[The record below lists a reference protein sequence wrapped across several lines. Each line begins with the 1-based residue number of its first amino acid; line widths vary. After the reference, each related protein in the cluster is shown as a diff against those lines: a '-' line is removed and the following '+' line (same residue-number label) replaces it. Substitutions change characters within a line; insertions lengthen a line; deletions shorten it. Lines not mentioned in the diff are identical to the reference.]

1 MFKDKTSLGVPVDK
15 DPLSDFRKFL
25 FVVWKHLNLPD
36 PTPVQYDIAR
46 HIQHGDKRIIV
57 EAFRGVGKS
66 WITSAYVVW
75 LLYMNPQL
83 NILVVSASKT
93 RADDFTTFTLRLIRE
108 MDILSHLIPRE
119 DQRQSKISFD
129 VAPAAASHAP
139 SVKSVGITGQLAGSR
154 ADVLIADDIEVPN
167 NSMTQGMRDRLSEA
181 VKEFDAILKPDGRI
195 IYLGTPQNQESLYNK
210 LPERGYNVR
219 IWPARYP
226 NEDQMI
232 SMGNKLAPLIQK
244 KGEDDPD
251 IVGQPTDPDRFTD
264 FDLLE
269 REASY
274 GRSGFAL
281 QFMLDTRLSDA
292 ERYPLKVSDL
302 ILMDI
307 PSQEAPE
314 KVVWASGEQYV
325 LQEIPNVA
333 FTGDNFHKPMFMSE
347 GFAEYTGSVM
357 SIDPSG
363 RGKDET
369 GYAVV
374 KMLNGFLYV
383 RRCGGVAG
391 GYSEEALKKLSLI
404 AQEEQVNEIII
415 ESNFGDGMFNQL
427 LTPIISKIHPVTLS
441 EVRHNTQKE
450 RRIIDVLEPVM
461 NQHKL
466 IIDKKVIKQDYESCQ
481 HLPPEMALRYQL
493 VYQMTR
499 LTAERGALSN
509 DDRLDAL
516 AMAVQYWVDAMAQ
529 DAERQ
534 INTRREERLMAEVNR
549 MKDMSSLGL
558 AVMSGHNAKDNNSN
572 SLKWN

>member
-1 MFKDKTSLGVPVDK
+1 MFTDRTSLGVPIDK

-25 FVVWKHLNLPD
+25 FVCWQHLNLPD
-36 PTPVQYDIAR
+36 PTPVQYDIAK
-46 HIQHGDKRIIV
+46 HIQNGEKRIIV

-93 RADDFTTFTLRLIRE
+93 RADDFTTFTLRLINE
-108 MDILSHLIPRE
+108 MPILQHLIPHS

-129 VAPAAASHAP
+129 VGPANASHAP
-139 SVKSVGITGQLAGSR
+139 SVKSVGVTGQLAGSR

-167 NSMTQGMRDRLSEA
+167 NSATQGMRDKLSEA
-181 VKEFDAILKPDGRI
+181 VKEFDAILKPNGRI

-210 LPERGYNVR
+210 LPDRGYKVR

-226 NEDQMI
+226 NEDQLV
-232 SMGNKLAPLIQK
+232 SLGDKLAPKVRRELD
-244 KGEDDPD
+244 DDPEL
-251 IVGQPTDPDRFTD
+251 VGKSTDPNRFND
-264 FDLLE
+264 YDLAE

-302 ILMDI
+302 IIMDI
-307 PSQEAPE
+307 PTQEAPE
-314 KVVWASGEQYV
+314 KVSWSSDSQYIV
-325 LQEIPNVA
+325 EELPNVA
-333 FTGDNFHKPMFMSE
+333 FNGDHYHKPMYISDQFV
-347 GFAEYTGSVM
+347 EYSGSVM

-374 KMLNGFLYV
+374 KMLNGYLYV

-391 GYSEEALKKLSLI
+391 GYSEEALQKLSLI
-404 AQEEQVNEIII
+404 AKEEQVNEIIV

-427 LTPIISKIHPVTLS
+427 ITPVLSKIHPVTLS

-450 RRIIDVLEPVM
+450 KRIIDVLEPVM

-466 IIDKKVIKQDYESCQ
+466 VIDKKVIKQDYESTQ
-481 HLPPEMALRYQL
+481 HLPPEQSLRYQL
-493 VYQMTR
+493 MYQLTR
-499 LTAERGALSN
+499 ITAERGALSN
-509 DDRLDAL
+509 DDRLDSL

-529 DAERQ
+529 DADRQ
-534 INTRREERLMAEVNR
+534 INSRREEMLMDEINKVRRSAE
-549 MKDMSSLGL
+549 MGL
-558 AVMSGHNAKDNNSN
+558 AVITGHLGGDTSN
-572 SLKWN
+572 MKW

>member
-1 MFKDKTSLGVPVDK
+1 MFTSTTSLGVPIK
-15 DPLSDFRKFL
+15 QDPLSDFRKFL
-25 FVVWKHLNLPD
+25 FVCWQHLNLPD
-36 PTPVQYDIAR
+36 PTPVQYDIAK
-46 HIQHGDKRIIV
+46 HIQNGDKRIIV

-83 NILVVSASKT
+83 NILVVSASKN
-93 RADDFTTFTLRLIRE
+93 RADDFTTFTLRLINE
-108 MDILSHLIPRE
+108 MPVLQHLIPRT

-139 SVKSVGITGQLAGSR
+139 SVKSVGVTGQLAGSR

-167 NSMTQGMRDRLSEA
+167 NSATQGMRDKLSEA
-181 VKEFDAILKPDGRI
+181 VKEFDAILKPNGRI

-210 LPERGYNVR
+210 LPDRGYSVR

-226 NEDQMI
+226 NEDQLV
-232 SMGNKLAPLIQK
+232 SLGNKLAPKIK
-244 KGEDDPD
+244 KEIADDAELL
-251 IVGQPTDPDRFTD
+251 GKSTDPQRFTD
-264 FDLLE
+264 YDLAE

-302 ILMDI
+302 VVMDI
-307 PSQEAPE
+307 PTSEAPD

-325 LQEIPNVA
+325 VQELPNVA
-333 FTGDNFHKPMFMSE
+333 FNGDYYHKPMHISE
-347 GFAEYTGSVM
+347 QFEEYSGSVM

-383 RRCGGVAG
+383 RRCGGVDG
-391 GYSEEALKKLSLI
+391 GYSEEALQKLAMI
-404 AQEEQVNEIII
+404 AKEENVNEIIV

-427 LTPIISKIHPVTLS
+427 MTPILTKIHPVTLS

-450 RRIIDVLEPVM
+450 KRIIDVLEPVM

-466 IIDKKVIKQDYESCQ
+466 VVDKKLIKQDYESTQ
-481 HLPPEMALRYQL
+481 HLPPESSLRYQL
-493 VYQMTR
+493 MYQMTR

-509 DDRLDAL
+509 DDRLDSL

-529 DAERQ
+529 DAEQR
-534 INTRREERLMAEVNR
+534 IGARREEVLRNEVDKVLQSAS
-549 MKDMSSLGL
+549 MGL
-558 AVMSGHNAKDNNSN
+558 AVITGHIADGTGKGM
-572 SLKWN
+572 KW

>member
-1 MFKDKTSLGVPVDK
+1 MFKATTSLGIPIAK

-25 FVVWKHLNLPD
+25 FVIWKHLNLPD
-36 PTPVQYDIAR
+36 PTPVQYDIAYNL
-46 HIQHGDKRIIV
+46 QHGDKRMIIK
-57 EAFRGVGKS
+57 AFRGVGKS

-83 NILVVSASKT
+83 NILVVSASKS
-93 RADDFTTFTLRLIRE
+93 RSDDFTTFTLRLISE
-108 MDILSHLIPRE
+108 MDILAHLRPKT

-139 SVKSVGITGQLAGSR
+139 SVKSVGISGQLAGSR
-154 ADVLIADDIEVPN
+154 ADVIVADDIEVPN
-167 NSMTQGMRDRLSEA
+167 NSMTQGMRDKLSEA
-181 VKEFDAILKPDGRI
+181 VKEFDAILKPEGRI

-210 LPERGYNVR
+210 LPDRGYKVS

-226 NEDQMI
+226 NTDQTV
-232 SMGNKLAPLIQK
+232 GYGYKLARLISNAIAA
-244 KGEDDPD
+244 DDT
-251 IVGQPTDPDRFTD
+251 IVGEPTDPARFSD

-302 ILMDI
+302 IIMDI
-307 PSQEAPE
+307 PTQEAPE
-314 KVVWASGEQYV
+314 KVSWSSDSQYIV
-325 LQEIPNVA
+325 EELPNVA
-333 FTGDNFHKPMFMSE
+333 FNGDHYHKPMFMSSE
-347 GFAEYTGSVM
+347 FVEYTGSVM

-374 KMLNGFLYV
+374 KMLNGYLYV
-383 RRCGGVAG
+383 RRCGGIAG
-391 GYSEEALKKLSLI
+391 GYSEDALQKLAVI
-404 AQEEQVNEIII
+404 AKEEQVNEIIV

-427 LTPIISKIHPVTLS
+427 FMPVLNKVHPVTMG
-441 EVRHNTQKE
+441 EVRHNKQKE

-461 NQHKL
+461 NQHRL
-466 IIDKKVIKQDYESCQ
+466 VMDKKVIQKDFDSCQ
-481 HLPPEMALRYQL
+481 HLPPEQALRYQL
-493 VYQMTR
+493 MYQLTR
-499 LTAERGALSN
+499 LTADRGALTN

-516 AMAVQYWVDAMAQ
+516 AMACQYWVDAMAQ
-529 DAERQ
+529 DVEVRMGV
-534 INTRREERLMAEVNR
+534 RREEMMVAELDRLRDAASM
-549 MKDMSSLGL
+549 GY
-558 AVMSGHNAKDNNSN
+558 AVITGHQSQKTNN
-572 SLKWN
+572 LRW

>member
-1 MFKDKTSLGVPVDK
+1 MFKATTSLGITIAK

-25 FVVWKHLNLPD
+25 FVIWKHLNLPD
-36 PTPVQYDIAR
+36 PTPVQYDKAYNL
-46 HIQHGDKRIIV
+46 QHGDKRMIIQ
-57 EAFRGVGKS
+57 AFRGVGKS

-83 NILVVSASKT
+83 NILVVSASKS
-93 RADDFTTFTLRLIRE
+93 RSDDFTTFTLRLISE
-108 MDILSHLIPRE
+108 MDILAHLRPKT

-139 SVKSVGITGQLAGSR
+139 SVKSVGISGQLAGSR
-154 ADVLIADDIEVPN
+154 ADVIVADNIEVPN
-167 NSMTQGMRDRLSEA
+167 NSMTQGMRDKLSEA

-210 LPERGYNVR
+210 LPDRGYKVS

-226 NEDQMI
+226 NADQTVGYD
-232 SMGNKLAPLIQK
+232 SKLARLISNAMAANDLLV
-244 KGEDDPD
+244 GE
-251 IVGQPTDPDRFTD
+251 PTDPARFSE

-292 ERYPLKVSDL
+292 ERYPLKVSNL
-302 ILMDI
+302 IVMDI
-307 PSQEAPE
+307 PPQEAPE
-314 KVVWASGEQYV
+314 KVSWSSDSQYIV
-325 LQEIPNVA
+325 EELPNVA
-333 FTGDNFHKPMFMSE
+333 FNGDHYHKPMFMSSE
-347 GFAEYTGSVM
+347 FVEYTGSVM

-374 KMLNGFLYV
+374 KMLNGYLYV
-383 RRCGGVAG
+383 RRCGGIAV
-391 GYSEEALKKLSLI
+391 GYSEEALKKLAVI
-404 AQEEQVNEIII
+404 AKEEQVNEIIV

-427 LTPIISKIHPVTLS
+427 FMPVLNKVHPVTTS
-441 EVRHNTQKE
+441 EVRHNKQKE

-461 NQHKL
+461 NQHRL
-466 IIDKKVIKQDYESCQ
+466 VIDKKVIQKDFDSCQ
-481 HLPPEMALRYQL
+481 HLPPEQALRYQL
-493 VYQMTR
+493 MYQLTR
-499 LTAERGALSN
+499 LTADRSALTN

-516 AMAVQYWVDAMAQ
+516 AMACQYWVDAMAQ
-529 DAERQ
+529 DAEQR
-534 INTRREERLMAEVNR
+534 IGARREELMSVELDRLREQA
-549 MKDMSSLGL
+549 SLGFAL
-558 AVMSGHNAKDNNSN
+558 ITGHQSEKTNTTT
-572 SLKWN
+572 SLRW

>member
-1 MFKDKTSLGVPVDK
+1 MFKATTSLGIPIAN

-25 FVVWKHLNLPD
+25 FVIWKHLNLPD
-36 PTPVQYDIAR
+36 PTPVQYDIAYNL
-46 HIQHGDKRIIV
+46 QHGDKRMIIQ
-57 EAFRGVGKS
+57 AFRGVGKS

-83 NILVVSASKT
+83 NILVVSASKS
-93 RADDFTTFTLRLIRE
+93 RSDDFTTFTLRLINE
-108 MDILSHLIPRE
+108 MDILAHLRPKT

-139 SVKSVGITGQLAGSR
+139 SVKSVGISGQLAGSR
-154 ADVLIADDIEVPN
+154 ADVIVADDIEVPN
-167 NSMTQGMRDRLSEA
+167 NSMTQGMRDKLSEA

-210 LPERGYNVR
+210 LPDRGYKVS

-226 NEDQMI
+226 NADQTV
-232 SMGNKLAPLIQK
+232 GYGHKLARLISNAIAANDLLV
-244 KGEDDPD
+244 GE
-251 IVGQPTDPDRFTD
+251 PTDPNRFSE

-302 ILMDI
+302 IVMDI
-307 PSQEAPE
+307 PTQEAPE
-314 KVVWASGEQYV
+314 KVSWSSDSQYIV
-325 LQEIPNVA
+325 EELPNVA
-333 FTGDNFHKPMFMSE
+333 FNGDHYHKPMFMSSE
-347 GFAEYTGSVM
+347 FVEYTGSVM

-374 KMLNGFLYV
+374 KMLNGYLYV
-383 RRCGGVAG
+383 RRCGGIAG
-391 GYSEEALKKLSLI
+391 GYSEEALQKLAVI
-404 AQEEQVNEIII
+404 AKEEQVNEIIV

-427 LTPIISKIHPVTLS
+427 FMPVLNKVHPVTTS
-441 EVRHNTQKE
+441 EVRHNKQKE

-461 NQHKL
+461 NQHRL
-466 IIDKKVIKQDYESCQ
+466 VIDKKVIQKDFDSCQ
-481 HLPPEMALRYQL
+481 HLPPEQALRYQL
-493 VYQMTR
+493 MYQLTR
-499 LTAERGALSN
+499 LTADRSALTN

-516 AMAVQYWVDAMAQ
+516 AMACQYWVDAMAQ
-529 DAERQ
+529 DAEQR
-534 INTRREERLMAEVNR
+534 IGARREELMSVELDRLREQA
-549 MKDMSSLGL
+549 SLGFAL
-558 AVMSGHNAKDNNSN
+558 ITGHQSEKTNTTT
-572 SLKWN
+572 SLRW

>member
-1 MFKDKTSLGVPVDK
+1 MTQPN
-15 DPLSDFRKFL
+15 PLSDFRKFL

-36 PTPVQYDIAR
+36 PTPVQYDIAKN
-46 HIQHGDKRIIV
+46 IQHGDKRMIV

-75 LLYMNPQL
+75 LLYCNPQL

-93 RADDFTTFTLRLIRE
+93 RADDFTTFTLRLINE
-108 MDILSHLIPRE
+108 MEILAHLRPRE

-129 VAPAAASHAP
+129 VGPAAASHAP

-154 ADVLIADDIEVPN
+154 ADYIIADDIEVPN

-210 LPERGYNVR
+210 LPERGYKTH

-226 NEDQMI
+226 DEDTRI
-232 SMGNKLAPLIQK
+232 GYGGKLAKFVDNRLQN
-244 KGEDDPD
+244 D
-251 IVGQPTDPDRFTD
+251 INLESQPTDPKRFSE

-292 ERYPLKVSDL
+292 LRYPLKVGDL
-302 ILMDI
+302 IVMDC
-307 PSQEAPE
+307 PTHEAPE
-314 KVVWASGEQYV
+314 RLSWSSDEQYIV
-325 LQEIPNVA
+325 QDLPNVG
-333 FTGDNFHKPMFMSE
+333 FTGDHYHRPMFMADD
-347 GFAEYTGSVM
+347 FVEYSGSVM

-363 RGKDET
+363 RGVDET

-374 KMLNGFLYV
+374 KMLNGYQFV
-383 RRCGGVAG
+383 RRCGGIAG
-391 GYSEEALKKLSLI
+391 GYSEEALEQLARI
-404 AQEEQVNEIII
+404 AKEEGVNEIIV

-427 LTPIISKIHPVTLS
+427 FTPVLNRIYPCTLS
-441 EVRHNTQKE
+441 EVRHNKQKE
-450 RRIIDVLEPVM
+450 LRIIDVLEPVM
-461 NQHKL
+461 NQHRL
-466 IIDKKVIKQDYESCQ
+466 VVDKKVIKQDYESCQ
-481 HLPPEMALRYQL
+481 HLPPEQALRYQL
-493 VYQMTR
+493 MYQLTR
-499 LTAERGALSN
+499 ITRDRGALVN

-516 AMAVQYWVDAMAQ
+516 AMAVQFWVDAMAQ
-529 DAERQ
+529 DVEKRMAA
-534 INTRREERLMAEVNR
+534 RREDLMRDELHR
-549 MKDMSSLGL
+549 MQRQHQLGFAIL
-558 AVMSGHNAKDNNSN
+558 TGHNLKDTSR
-572 SLKWN
+572 SSYRW

>member
-1 MFKDKTSLGVPVDK
+1 MFKATTSLGIPIAK

-25 FVVWKHLNLPD
+25 FVIWKHLNLPD
-36 PTPVQYDIAR
+36 PTPVQYDIAYNL
-46 HIQHGDKRIIV
+46 QHGDKRMIIQ
-57 EAFRGVGKS
+57 AFRGVGKS

-83 NILVVSASKT
+83 NILVVSASKS
-93 RADDFTTFTLRLIRE
+93 RSDDFTTFTLRLISE
-108 MDILSHLIPRE
+108 MDILAHLRPKT

-139 SVKSVGITGQLAGSR
+139 SVKSVGISGQLAGSR
-154 ADVLIADDIEVPN
+154 ADVIVADDIEVPN
-167 NSMTQGMRDRLSEA
+167 NSMTQGMRDKLSEA

-210 LPERGYNVR
+210 LPDRGYKVS

-226 NEDQMI
+226 NTDQTVGYG
-232 SMGNKLAPLIQK
+232 SKLARLISNAMAANDLLV
-244 KGEDDPD
+244 GE
-251 IVGQPTDPDRFTD
+251 PTDPARFSE

-302 ILMDI
+302 IVMDI
-307 PSQEAPE
+307 PTQEAPE
-314 KVVWASGEQYV
+314 KVSWSSDSQYIV
-325 LQEIPNVA
+325 EELPNVA
-333 FTGDNFHKPMFMSE
+333 FNGDHYHKPMFMSSE
-347 GFAEYTGSVM
+347 FVEYTGSVM

-374 KMLNGFLYV
+374 KMLNGYLYV
-383 RRCGGVAG
+383 RRCGGIAG
-391 GYSEEALKKLSLI
+391 GYSEEALKKLAVI
-404 AQEEQVNEIII
+404 AKEEQVNEIIV

-427 LTPIISKIHPVTLS
+427 FMPVLNKVHSVTMS

-461 NQHKL
+461 NQHRL
-466 IIDKKVIKQDYESCQ
+466 VMDKKVIQKDFDSCQ
-481 HLPPEMALRYQL
+481 HLPPEQALRYQL
-493 VYQMTR
+493 MYQLTR
-499 LTAERGALSN
+499 LTADRGALTN

-516 AMAVQYWVDAMAQ
+516 AMACQYWVDAMAQ
-529 DAERQ
+529 DVEQRMGV
-534 INTRREERLMAEVNR
+534 RREEMMVAELDRLRDAASM
-549 MKDMSSLGL
+549 GY
-558 AVMSGHNAKDNNSN
+558 AVITGHQSQKTNN
-572 SLKWN
+572 LRW

>member
-1 MFKDKTSLGVPVDK
+1 MFKATTSLGIPIAN

-25 FVVWKHLNLPD
+25 FVIWKHLNLPD
-36 PTPVQYDIAR
+36 PTPVQYDIAYNL
-46 HIQHGDKRIIV
+46 QHGDKRMIIQ
-57 EAFRGVGKS
+57 AFRGVGKS

-83 NILVVSASKT
+83 NILVVSASKS
-93 RADDFTTFTLRLIRE
+93 RSDDFTTFTLRLISE
-108 MDILSHLIPRE
+108 MDILAHLRPKT

-139 SVKSVGITGQLAGSR
+139 SVKSVGISGQLAGSR
-154 ADVLIADDIEVPN
+154 ADVIVADDIEVPN
-167 NSMTQGMRDRLSEA
+167 NSMTQGMRDKLSEA

-210 LPERGYNVR
+210 LPDRGYKVS

-226 NEDQMI
+226 NADQTVGYG
-232 SMGNKLAPLIQK
+232 SKLARLISNAMAANDLLV
-244 KGEDDPD
+244 GE
-251 IVGQPTDPDRFTD
+251 PTDPDRFSE

-302 ILMDI
+302 IVMDI
-307 PSQEAPE
+307 PTQEAPE
-314 KVVWASGEQYV
+314 KVSWSSDSQYIV
-325 LQEIPNVA
+325 EELPNVA
-333 FTGDNFHKPMFMSE
+333 FNGDHYHKPMFMSSE
-347 GFAEYTGSVM
+347 FVEYTGSVM

-374 KMLNGFLYV
+374 KMLNGYLYV
-383 RRCGGVAG
+383 RTCGGIAG
-391 GYSEEALKKLSLI
+391 GYSEEALQKLAVI
-404 AQEEQVNEIII
+404 AKEEQVNEIIV

-427 LTPIISKIHPVTLS
+427 FMPVLNKVHSVTMS

-461 NQHKL
+461 NQHRL
-466 IIDKKVIKQDYESCQ
+466 VMDKKVIQKDFDSCQ
-481 HLPPEMALRYQL
+481 HLPPEQALRYQL
-493 VYQMTR
+493 MYQLTR
-499 LTAERGALSN
+499 LTADRGALTN

-516 AMAVQYWVDAMAQ
+516 AMACQYWVDAMAQ
-529 DAERQ
+529 DVEQRMGV
-534 INTRREERLMAEVNR
+534 RKEELMAAELNR
-549 MKDMSSLGL
+549 LREQASMGF
-558 AVMSGHNAKDNNSN
+558 AIITGHQSEKTTNN
-572 SLKWN
+572 LRW

>member
-1 MFKDKTSLGVPVDK
+1 MFKETTSLGVPIDQ

-25 FVVWKHLNLPD
+25 YVTWKHLNLPD
-36 PTPVQYDIAR
+36 PTKVQYDIAK
-46 HIQHGDKRIIV
+46 HIQHGEKRMIV

-83 NILVVSASKT
+83 NILVVSASKN
-93 RADDFTTFTLRLIRE
+93 RADDFTTFTLRLIKE
-108 MDILSHLIPRE
+108 MEILAHLVPRD

-129 VAPAAASHAP
+129 VGPANASHAP
-139 SVKSVGITGQLAGSR
+139 SVKSVGVTGQLAGSR

-167 NSMTQGMRDRLSEA
+167 NSATQGMRDKLSEA

-210 LPERGYNVR
+210 LPDRGYKVR

-226 NEDQMI
+226 TEDQMI
-232 SMGNKLAPLIQK
+232 GYGNKIAPIIK
-244 KGEDDPD
+244 KEMESGEVT
-251 IVGQPTDPDRFTD
+251 VGESTDPQRFSD
-264 FDLLE
+264 FDLME

-292 ERYPLKVSDL
+292 ERYPLKVGDL
-302 ILMDI
+302 LVMDI
-307 PSQEAPE
+307 PTHEAPE
-314 KVVWASGEQYV
+314 KLSWSSDDEYIIEE
-325 LQEIPNVA
+325 LPNVA
-333 FTGDNFHKPMFMSE
+333 FNGDHYHKPMFMSDN
-347 GFAEYTGSVM
+347 FVEYTGSVM

-383 RRCGGVAG
+383 RRCGGISG
-391 GYSEEALKKLSLI
+391 GYSEEALQELAKI
-404 AQEEQVNEIII
+404 ARDEQVNEIIV

-427 LTPIISKIHPVTLS
+427 FLPVLTKIHPVTLS
-441 EVRHNTQKE
+441 EVRHNIQKE
-450 RRIIDVLEPVM
+450 KRIIDVLEPVL
-461 NQHKL
+461 NQHKMV
-466 IIDKKVIKQDYESCQ
+466 IDKKLIKRDYDSCQ
-481 HLPPEMALRYQL
+481 HLPPEQSLRYQL
-493 VYQMTR
+493 MYQLTR
-499 LTAERGALSN
+499 ITRERGALTN

-516 AMAVQYWVDAMAQ
+516 SMATQYWVEHMAQ
-529 DAERQ
+529 DADNRISARRHEAMMGELEKVKRQ
-534 INTRREERLMAEVNR
+534 ASMGFAVVTGHIGGENTT
-549 MKDMSSLGL
+549 
-558 AVMSGHNAKDNNSN
+558 
-572 SLKWN
+572 LKWN

>member
-1 MFKDKTSLGVPVDK
+1 MFTAKTSLGLPIK
-15 DPLSDFRKFL
+15 QDPLSDFRKFL
-25 FVVWKHLNLPD
+25 FVIWKHLNLPD
-36 PTPVQYDIAR
+36 PTVVQYDIAR
-46 HIQHGDKRIIV
+46 KLQHGEKRMIIQ
-57 EAFRGVGKS
+57 AFRGVGKS

-83 NILVVSASKT
+83 NILVVSASKS
-93 RADDFTTFTLRLIRE
+93 RSDDFTTFTLRLINE
-108 MDILSHLIPRE
+108 MDILAHLRPKT

-139 SVKSVGITGQLAGSR
+139 SVKSVGISGQLAGSR
-154 ADVLIADDIEVPN
+154 ADVIVADDIEVPN
-167 NSMTQGMRDRLSEA
+167 NSMTQGMRDKLSEA

-210 LPERGYNVR
+210 LPDRGYTVS

-226 NEDQMI
+226 NQEQSI
-232 SMGNKLAPLIQK
+232 GYGTKLAPIIANKLQADSDLI
-244 KGEDDPD
+244 GE
-251 IVGQPTDPDRFTD
+251 PTDPYRFSD

-302 ILMDI
+302 VIMDI
-307 PSQEAPE
+307 PVHEAPE
-314 KVVWASGEQYV
+314 KVVWSSDPQHIVEE
-325 LQEIPNVA
+325 LPNVA
-333 FTGDNFHKPMFMSE
+333 FNGDHYHKPMFMSE
-347 GFAEYTGSVM
+347 DFIEYTGSVM

-369 GYAVV
+369 GYAVI
-374 KMLNGFLYV
+374 KMLNGYLYV
-383 RRCGGVAG
+383 RRCGGIAG
-391 GYSEEALKKLSLI
+391 GYSEEALQKLAVI
-404 AQEEQVNEIII
+404 AKEEQVNEIIV

-427 LTPIISKIHPVTLS
+427 FMPVLNKVHPVTMG

-461 NQHKL
+461 NQHRL
-466 IIDKKVIKQDYESCQ
+466 VVDKKVIQKDFESFQ
-481 HLPPEMALRYQL
+481 HLPPEQALRYQL
-493 VYQMTR
+493 MYQLTR
-499 LTAERGALSN
+499 LTADRGALTN

-516 AMAVQYWVDAMAQ
+516 AMAC
-529 DAERQ
+529 
-534 INTRREERLMAEVNR
+534 
-549 MKDMSSLGL
+549 
-558 AVMSGHNAKDNNSN
+558 
-572 SLKWN
+572 

>member
-1 MFKDKTSLGVPVDK
+1 MFKATTSLGIPIAK

-25 FVVWKHLNLPD
+25 FVIWKHLNLPD
-36 PTPVQYDIAR
+36 PTPVQYDIAYNL
-46 HIQHGDKRIIV
+46 QHGDKRMTIQ
-57 EAFRGVGKS
+57 AFRGVGKS

-83 NILVVSASKT
+83 NILVVSASKS
-93 RADDFTTFTLRLIRE
+93 RSDDFTTFTLRLISE
-108 MDILSHLIPRE
+108 MDILAHLRPKT

-139 SVKSVGITGQLAGSR
+139 SVKSVGISGQLAGSR
-154 ADVLIADDIEVPN
+154 ADVIVADDIEVPN
-167 NSMTQGMRDRLSEA
+167 NSMTQGMRDKLSEA

-210 LPERGYNVR
+210 LPDRGYKVS

-226 NEDQMI
+226 NADQTVGYG
-232 SMGNKLAPLIQK
+232 SKLARLISNAMAANDLLV
-244 KGEDDPD
+244 GE
-251 IVGQPTDPDRFTD
+251 PTDPDRFSE

-302 ILMDI
+302 IVMDI
-307 PSQEAPE
+307 PTQEAPE
-314 KVVWASGEQYV
+314 KVSWSSDSQYIV
-325 LQEIPNVA
+325 EELPNVA
-333 FTGDNFHKPMFMSE
+333 FNGDHYHKPMFMSSE
-347 GFAEYTGSVM
+347 FVEYTGSVM

-374 KMLNGFLYV
+374 KMLNGYLYV
-383 RRCGGVAG
+383 RRCGGIAG
-391 GYSEEALKKLSLI
+391 GYSEEALQKLAVI
-404 AQEEQVNEIII
+404 AKEEQVNEIIV

-427 LTPIISKIHPVTLS
+427 FMPVLNKVHSVTMS

-461 NQHKL
+461 NQHRL
-466 IIDKKVIKQDYESCQ
+466 VMDKKVIQKDFDSCQ
-481 HLPPEMALRYQL
+481 HLPPEQALRYQL
-493 VYQMTR
+493 MYQLTR
-499 LTAERGALSN
+499 LTADRGALTN

-516 AMAVQYWVDAMAQ
+516 AMACQYWVDAMAQ
-529 DAERQ
+529 DVEQRMGV
-534 INTRREERLMAEVNR
+534 RKEELMAAEINR
-549 MKDMSSLGL
+549 LREQASMGF
-558 AVMSGHNAKDNNSN
+558 AIITGHQSEKTSNN
-572 SLKWN
+572 LRW

>member
-1 MFKDKTSLGVPVDK
+1 MFKANTSLGIPVAK

-25 FVVWKHLNLPD
+25 FVIWKHLNLPD
-36 PTPVQYDIAR
+36 PTPVQYDIAYNLK
-46 HIQHGDKRIIV
+46 HGDKRMIIQ
-57 EAFRGVGKS
+57 AFRGVGKS

-83 NILVVSASKT
+83 NILVVSASKS
-93 RADDFTTFTLRLIRE
+93 RSDDFTTFTLRLINE
-108 MDILSHLIPRE
+108 MDILAHLRPKT

-139 SVKSVGITGQLAGSR
+139 SVKSVGISGQLAGSR
-154 ADVLIADDIEVPN
+154 ADVIVADDIEVPN
-167 NSMTQGMRDRLSEA
+167 NSMTQGMRDKLSEA
-181 VKEFDAILKPDGRI
+181 VKEFNAILKPDGRI

-210 LPERGYNVR
+210 LPERGYKVS

-226 NEDQMI
+226 NEDQAI
-232 SMGNKLAPLIQK
+232 GYGSKLALLIDRSLK
-244 KGEDDPD
+244 ADAT
-251 IVGQPTDPDRFTD
+251 IIGQPTDPNRFSD

-302 ILMDI
+302 VIMDVPIL
-307 PSQEAPE
+307 EAPE
-314 KVVWASGEQYV
+314 KVVWSSDNQYIIEE
-325 LQEIPNVA
+325 LPNVA
-333 FTGDNFHKPMFMSE
+333 FNGDHLHRPMFMSDQ
-347 GFAEYTGSVM
+347 FVEYSGSVM

-374 KMLNGFLYV
+374 KMLNGYLYV

-391 GYSEEALKKLSLI
+391 GYSEEALQKLAVI
-404 AQEEQVNEIII
+404 AKEEKVNEIIV

-427 LTPIISKIHPVTLS
+427 FLPVLSKVHSVTMS

-461 NQHKL
+461 NQHRL
-466 IIDKKVIKQDYESCQ
+466 VMDKKVIQKDFDSCQ
-481 HLPPEMALRYQL
+481 HLPPEQALRYQL
-493 VYQMTR
+493 MYQLTR
-499 LTAERGALSN
+499 ITADRGALTN

-516 AMAVQYWVDAMAQ
+516 AMACQYWVDAMAQ
-529 DAERQ
+529 DVEVRMGA
-534 INTRREERLMAEVNR
+534 RREELMVAELDRLKAAASM
-549 MKDMSSLGL
+549 GL
-558 AVMSGHNAKDNNSN
+558 AVLTGHQGQKTN
-572 SLKWN
+572 SLRW

>member
-1 MFKDKTSLGVPVDK
+1 MFTDRTSLGVPIDK

-25 FVVWKHLNLPD
+25 FVCWQHLNLPD
-36 PTPVQYDIAR
+36 PTPVQYDIAK
-46 HIQHGDKRIIV
+46 HIQNGEKRIIV

-93 RADDFTTFTLRLIRE
+93 RADDFTTFTLRLINE
-108 MDILSHLIPRE
+108 MPILQHLIPHS

-129 VAPAAASHAP
+129 VGPANASHAP
-139 SVKSVGITGQLAGSR
+139 SVKSVGVTGQLAGSR

-167 NSMTQGMRDRLSEA
+167 NSATQGMRDKLSEA
-181 VKEFDAILKPDGRI
+181 VKEFDAILKPNGRI

-210 LPERGYNVR
+210 LPDRGYKVR

-226 NEDQMI
+226 NEDQLV
-232 SMGNKLAPLIQK
+232 SLGDKLAPKVRREL
-244 KGEDDPD
+244 ENDPEL
-251 IVGQPTDPDRFTD
+251 VGKSTDPNRFND
-264 FDLLE
+264 YDLAE

-302 ILMDI
+302 VIMDI
-307 PSQEAPE
+307 PTQEAPE

-325 LQEIPNVA
+325 VQELPNVA
-333 FTGDNFHKPMFMSE
+333 FNGDHYHKPMYISDQFV
-347 GFAEYTGSVM
+347 EYSGSVM

-374 KMLNGFLYV
+374 KMLNGYLYV

-391 GYSEEALKKLSLI
+391 GYSEEALQKLSLI
-404 AQEEQVNEIII
+404 AKEEQVNEIIV

-427 LTPIISKIHPVTLS
+427 ITPVLAKIHPVTLS

-450 RRIIDVLEPVM
+450 KRIIDVLEPVM

-466 IIDKKVIKQDYESCQ
+466 VMDKKLIKQDYESTQ
-481 HLPPEMALRYQL
+481 HLPPEQSLRYQL
-493 VYQMTR
+493 MYQLTR
-499 LTAERGALSN
+499 ITAERGALSN
-509 DDRLDAL
+509 DDRLDSL

-529 DAERQ
+529 DADRQ
-534 INTRREERLMAEVNR
+534 INSRREEMLMDEVNKLR
-549 MKDMSSLGL
+549 RSAEMGL
-558 AVMSGHNAKDNNSN
+558 AVITGHLGGDTSN
-572 SLKWN
+572 MKW

>member
-1 MFKDKTSLGVPVDK
+1 MFKETTSLGVPIDQ

-25 FVVWKHLNLPD
+25 YVTWKHLNLPD
-36 PTPVQYDIAR
+36 PTKVQYDIAK
-46 HIQHGDKRIIV
+46 HIQHGEKRMIV

-83 NILVVSASKT
+83 NILVVSASKN
-93 RADDFTTFTLRLIRE
+93 RADDFTTFTLRLIKE
-108 MDILSHLIPRE
+108 MEILAHLVPRD

-129 VAPAAASHAP
+129 VGPANASHAP
-139 SVKSVGITGQLAGSR
+139 SVKSVGVTGQLAGSR

-167 NSMTQGMRDRLSEA
+167 NSATQGMRDKLSEA

-210 LPERGYNVR
+210 LPDRGYKVR

-226 NEDQMI
+226 TEDQMI
-232 SMGNKLAPLIQK
+232 GYGNKIAPIIRKELES
-244 KGEDDPD
+244 GEVT
-251 IVGQPTDPDRFTD
+251 VGESTDPQRFSD
-264 FDLLE
+264 FDLME

-292 ERYPLKVSDL
+292 ERYPLKVGDL
-302 ILMDI
+302 LVMDI
-307 PSQEAPE
+307 PTHEAPE
-314 KVVWASGEQYV
+314 KLSWSSDDEYIIEE
-325 LQEIPNVA
+325 LPNVA
-333 FTGDNFHKPMFMSE
+333 FNGDHYHKPMFMSDN
-347 GFAEYTGSVM
+347 FVEYTGSVM

-383 RRCGGVAG
+383 RRCGGISG
-391 GYSEEALKKLSLI
+391 GYSEEALQELAKI
-404 AQEEQVNEIII
+404 ARDEQVNEIIV

-427 LTPIISKIHPVTLS
+427 FLPVLTKIHPVTLS
-441 EVRHNTQKE
+441 EVRHNIQKE
-450 RRIIDVLEPVM
+450 KRIIDVLEPVL
-461 NQHKL
+461 NQHKMV
-466 IIDKKVIKQDYESCQ
+466 IDKKLIKRDYDSCQ
-481 HLPPEMALRYQL
+481 HLPPEQSLRYQL
-493 VYQMTR
+493 MYQLTR
-499 LTAERGALSN
+499 ITRERGALTN

-516 AMAVQYWVDAMAQ
+516 SMATQYWVEHMAQ
-529 DAERQ
+529 DADNRISARRHEAMMGELEKVKRQ
-534 INTRREERLMAEVNR
+534 ASMGFAVVTGHIGGNNTT
-549 MKDMSSLGL
+549 
-558 AVMSGHNAKDNNSN
+558 
-572 SLKWN
+572 LKWN

>member
-1 MFKDKTSLGVPVDK
+1 MFKATTSLGIPIAK

-25 FVVWKHLNLPD
+25 FVIWKHLNLPD
-36 PTPVQYDIAR
+36 PTPVQYDIAYNL
-46 HIQHGDKRIIV
+46 QHGDKRMIIQ
-57 EAFRGVGKS
+57 AFRGVGKS

-83 NILVVSASKT
+83 NILVVSASKS
-93 RADDFTTFTLRLIRE
+93 RSDDFTTFTLRLISE
-108 MDILSHLIPRE
+108 MDILAHLRPKT

-139 SVKSVGITGQLAGSR
+139 SVKSVGISGQLAGSR
-154 ADVLIADDIEVPN
+154 ADVIVADDIEVPN
-167 NSMTQGMRDRLSEA
+167 NSMTQGMRDKLSEA

-210 LPERGYNVR
+210 LPDRGYKVS

-226 NEDQMI
+226 NTDQTV
-232 SMGNKLAPLIQK
+232 GYGYKLARLISNAMAA
-244 KGEDDPD
+244 DDT
-251 IVGQPTDPDRFTD
+251 IVGEPTDPARFSD

-302 ILMDI
+302 IIMDI
-307 PSQEAPE
+307 PTQEAPE
-314 KVVWASGEQYV
+314 KVSWSSDSQYIV
-325 LQEIPNVA
+325 EELPNVA
-333 FTGDNFHKPMFMSE
+333 FNGDHYHKPMFMSSE
-347 GFAEYTGSVM
+347 FVEYTGSVM

-374 KMLNGFLYV
+374 KMLNGYLYV
-383 RRCGGVAG
+383 RRCGGIAG
-391 GYSEEALKKLSLI
+391 GYSEEALQKLAVI
-404 AQEEQVNEIII
+404 AKEEQVNEIIV

-427 LTPIISKIHPVTLS
+427 FMPVLNKVHPVTMS
-441 EVRHNTQKE
+441 EVRHNKQKE

-461 NQHKL
+461 NQHRL
-466 IIDKKVIKQDYESCQ
+466 VMDKKVIQKDFDSCQ
-481 HLPPEMALRYQL
+481 HLPPEQALRYQL
-493 VYQMTR
+493 MYQLTR
-499 LTAERGALSN
+499 LTADRGALTN
-509 DDRLDAL
+509 DDRLDSL
-516 AMAVQYWVDAMAQ
+516 AMACQYWVDAMALDVEQ
-529 DAERQ
+529 RMGV
-534 INTRREERLMAEVNR
+534 RREEMMVLELDRLRAAASM
-549 MKDMSSLGL
+549 GY
-558 AVMSGHNAKDNNSN
+558 AVITGHQGQKTN
-572 SLKWN
+572 LRW

>member
-1 MFKDKTSLGVPVDK
+1 MFTSTTSLGVPVK
-15 DPLSDFRKFL
+15 QDPLSDFRKFL
-25 FVVWKHLNLPD
+25 FVCWQHLNLPD
-36 PTPVQYDIAR
+36 PTPVQYDIAK

-83 NILVVSASKT
+83 NILVVSASKN
-93 RADDFTTFTLRLIRE
+93 RADDFTTFTLRLINE
-108 MDILSHLIPRE
+108 MPILQHLIPRT

-129 VAPAAASHAP
+129 VGLAAASHAP
-139 SVKSVGITGQLAGSR
+139 SVKSVGVTGQLAGSR

-167 NSMTQGMRDRLSEA
+167 NSATQGMRDKLSEA
-181 VKEFDAILKPDGRI
+181 VKEFDAILKPNGRI

-210 LPERGYNVR
+210 LPDRGYSVR

-226 NEDQMI
+226 NEDQLV
-232 SMGNKLAPLIQK
+232 SLGDKLAPKIK
-244 KGEDDPD
+244 KEIADDAELL
-251 IVGQPTDPDRFTD
+251 GKSTDPQRFTD
-264 FDLLE
+264 YDLAE

-302 ILMDI
+302 VVMDI
-307 PSQEAPE
+307 PTSEAPD

-325 LQEIPNVA
+325 VQELPNVA
-333 FTGDNFHKPMFMSE
+333 FNGDYYHKPMHISE
-347 GFAEYTGSVM
+347 QFEEYSGSVM

-383 RRCGGVAG
+383 RRCGGVDG
-391 GYSEEALKKLSLI
+391 GYSEEALKKLAMI
-404 AQEEQVNEIII
+404 AKEENVNEIIV

-427 LTPIISKIHPVTLS
+427 MTPILTKIHPVTLS

-450 RRIIDVLEPVM
+450 KRIIDVLEPVM

-466 IIDKKVIKQDYESCQ
+466 VVDKKLIKQDYESTQ
-481 HLPPEMALRYQL
+481 HLPPESSLRYQL
-493 VYQMTR
+493 MYQMTR

-509 DDRLDAL
+509 DDRLDSL

-529 DAERQ
+529 DAEQR
-534 INTRREERLMAEVNR
+534 IGARREEVLRNEVDKVLQSAS
-549 MKDMSSLGL
+549 MGL
-558 AVMSGHNAKDNNSN
+558 AVITGHIADGTGKGM
-572 SLKWN
+572 KW

>member
-1 MFKDKTSLGVPVDK
+1 MFTSTTSLGVPVK
-15 DPLSDFRKFL
+15 QDPLSDFRKFL
-25 FVVWKHLNLPD
+25 FVCWQHLNLPN
-36 PTPVQYDIAR
+36 PTPVQYDIAK
-46 HIQHGDKRIIV
+46 HIQNGDKRIIV

-83 NILVVSASKT
+83 NILVVSASKN
-93 RADDFTTFTLRLIRE
+93 RADDFTTFTLRLINE
-108 MDILSHLIPRE
+108 MPVLQHLMPRT

-129 VAPAAASHAP
+129 VGPAAASHAP
-139 SVKSVGITGQLAGSR
+139 SVKSVGVTGQLAGSR

-167 NSMTQGMRDRLSEA
+167 NSATQGMRDKLSEA

-210 LPERGYNVR
+210 LPDRGYKVR

-226 NEDQMI
+226 NEDQLV
-232 SMGNKLAPLIQK
+232 SLGDKLAPKIK
-244 KGEDDPD
+244 KEIADDAELL
-251 IVGQPTDPDRFTD
+251 GKSTDPQRFTD
-264 FDLLE
+264 YDLAE

-302 ILMDI
+302 VVMDI
-307 PSQEAPE
+307 PTSEAPD

-325 LQEIPNVA
+325 VQELPNVA
-333 FTGDNFHKPMFMSE
+333 FNGDYYHKPMHISE
-347 GFAEYTGSVM
+347 QFEEYSGSVM

-383 RRCGGVAG
+383 RRCGGVDG
-391 GYSEEALKKLSLI
+391 GYSEEALKKLAMI
-404 AQEEQVNEIII
+404 AKEENVNEIIV

-427 LTPIISKIHPVTLS
+427 MTPILTKIHPVTLS

-450 RRIIDVLEPVM
+450 KRIIDVLEPVM

-466 IIDKKVIKQDYESCQ
+466 VIDKKVIKQDYESTQ
-481 HLPPEMALRYQL
+481 HLPPESSLRYQL
-493 VYQMTR
+493 MYQMTR

-509 DDRLDAL
+509 DDRLDSL

-529 DAERQ
+529 DAEQR
-534 INTRREERLMAEVNR
+534 IGARREEVLRGEIDKVIRSASM
-549 MKDMSSLGL
+549 GL
-558 AVMSGHNAKDNNSN
+558 AVITGHIGDGDTGM
-572 SLKWN
+572 KW

>member
-1 MFKDKTSLGVPVDK
+1 MFTSTTSLGVPVK
-15 DPLSDFRKFL
+15 QDPLSDFRKFL
-25 FVVWKHLNLPD
+25 FVCWQHLNLPD
-36 PTPVQYDIAR
+36 PTPVQYDIAK

-83 NILVVSASKT
+83 NILVVSASKN
-93 RADDFTTFTLRLIRE
+93 RADDFTTFTLRLINE
-108 MDILSHLIPRE
+108 MPILQHLIPRT

-129 VAPAAASHAP
+129 VGLAAASHAP
-139 SVKSVGITGQLAGSR
+139 SVKSVGVTGQLAGSR

-167 NSMTQGMRDRLSEA
+167 NSATQGMRDKLSEA
-181 VKEFDAILKPDGRI
+181 VKEFDAILKPNGRI

-210 LPERGYNVR
+210 LPDRGYSVR

-226 NEDQMI
+226 NEDQLV
-232 SMGNKLAPLIQK
+232 SLGNKLAPKIK
-244 KGEDDPD
+244 KEIADDAELL
-251 IVGQPTDPDRFTD
+251 GKSTDPQRFTD
-264 FDLLE
+264 YDLAE

-302 ILMDI
+302 VVMDI
-307 PSQEAPE
+307 PTSEAPD

-325 LQEIPNVA
+325 VQELPNVA
-333 FTGDNFHKPMFMSE
+333 FNGDYYHKPMHISE
-347 GFAEYTGSVM
+347 QFEEYSGSVM

-383 RRCGGVAG
+383 RRCGGVDG
-391 GYSEEALKKLSLI
+391 GYSEEALQKLAMI
-404 AQEEQVNEIII
+404 AKEENVNEIIV

-427 LTPIISKIHPVTLS
+427 MTPILTKIHPVTLS

-450 RRIIDVLEPVM
+450 KRIIDVLEPVM

-466 IIDKKVIKQDYESCQ
+466 VVDKKLIKQDYESTQ
-481 HLPPEMALRYQL
+481 HLPPESSLRYQL
-493 VYQMTR
+493 MYQMTR

-509 DDRLDAL
+509 DDRLDSL

-529 DAERQ
+529 DAEQR
-534 INTRREERLMAEVNR
+534 IGARREEVLRAEVDKVLQSAS
-549 MKDMSSLGL
+549 MGL
-558 AVMSGHNAKDNNSN
+558 AVITGHIADGTGKGM
-572 SLKWN
+572 KW

>member
-1 MFKDKTSLGVPVDK
+1 MFKDKTSLGVPVNK

-210 LPERGYNVR
+210 LPERGYKVR

-226 NEDQMI
+226 NEDQMTGY
-232 SMGNKLAPLIQK
+232 GNKIAPKVLK
-244 KGEDDPD
+244 ELEDDPELE
-251 IVGQPTDPDRFTD
+251 GKPTDPDRFSD
-264 FDLLE
+264 FDLME

-292 ERYPLKVSDL
+292 ERYPLKVGDL
-302 ILMDI
+302 LVMDI
-307 PSQEAPE
+307 PTHEAPE
-314 KVVWASGEQYV
+314 RLVWASGNEYIV
-325 LQEIPNVA
+325 EELPNVA
-333 FTGDNFHKPMFMSE
+333 FNGDHYHKPMHIPNEFI
-347 GFAEYTGSVM
+347 EYSGSVM

-374 KMLNGFLYV
+374 KMLNGYLYV
-383 RRCGGVAG
+383 RRCSGVAG
-391 GYSEEALKKLSLI
+391 GYSEEALRKLAGI
-404 AQEEQVNEIII
+404 ARDEEVNEIIV

-427 LTPIISKIHPVTLS
+427 MTPILSKIYPVTLS

-450 RRIIDVLEPVM
+450 KRIIDVLEPVM

-466 IIDKKVIKQDYESCQ
+466 VMDKKLIKEDYDSCQ
-481 HLPPEMALRYQL
+481 HLPPEQSLRYQL
-493 VYQMTR
+493 MYQLTR
-499 LTAERGALSN
+499 ITNDRGALSN

-529 DAERQ
+529 DAEQQ
-534 INTRREERLMAEVNR
+534 ISSRREEMLMDEVR
-549 MKDMSSLGL
+549 RVQAQAGMGL
-558 AVMSGHNAKDNNSN
+558 AVVFGDNLDTPSSN
-572 SLKWN
+572 YW

>member
-1 MFKDKTSLGVPVDK
+1 MFKATTSLGIPIAK

-25 FVVWKHLNLPD
+25 FVIWKHLNLPD
-36 PTPVQYDIAR
+36 PTPVQYDIAYNL
-46 HIQHGDKRIIV
+46 QHGAKRMIIQ
-57 EAFRGVGKS
+57 AFRGVGKS
-66 WITSAYVVW
+66 WITYAYVVW

-83 NILVVSASKT
+83 NILVVSASKS
-93 RADDFTTFTLRLIRE
+93 RSDDFTTFTLRLINE
-108 MDILSHLIPRE
+108 MDILAHLRPKT

-139 SVKSVGITGQLAGSR
+139 SVKSVGISGQLAGSR
-154 ADVLIADDIEVPN
+154 ADVIVADDIEVPN
-167 NSMTQGMRDRLSEA
+167 NSMTQGMRDKLSEA

-210 LPERGYNVR
+210 LPDRGYKVS

-226 NEDQMI
+226 NTDQTVGYG
-232 SMGNKLAPLIQK
+232 SKLARLISNAMAANDLLV
-244 KGEDDPD
+244 GE
-251 IVGQPTDPDRFTD
+251 PTDPARFSE

-302 ILMDI
+302 IVMDI
-307 PSQEAPE
+307 PTQEAPE
-314 KVVWASGEQYV
+314 KVSWSSDSQYIV
-325 LQEIPNVA
+325 EELPNVA
-333 FTGDNFHKPMFMSE
+333 FNGDHYHKPMFMSSE
-347 GFAEYTGSVM
+347 FVEYTGSVM

-374 KMLNGFLYV
+374 KMLNGYLYV
-383 RRCGGVAG
+383 RRCGGIAG
-391 GYSEEALKKLSLI
+391 GYSEEALKKLAVI
-404 AQEEQVNEIII
+404 AKEEQVNEIIV

-427 LTPIISKIHPVTLS
+427 FMPVLNKVHSVTMS

-461 NQHKL
+461 NQHRL
-466 IIDKKVIKQDYESCQ
+466 VMDKKVIQKDFDSCQ
-481 HLPPEMALRYQL
+481 HLPPEQALRYQL
-493 VYQMTR
+493 MYQLTR
-499 LTAERGALSN
+499 LTADRGALTN

-516 AMAVQYWVDAMAQ
+516 AMACQYWVDAMAQ
-529 DAERQ
+529 DVEQRMGV
-534 INTRREERLMAEVNR
+534 RKEELMAAEMNR
-549 MKDMSSLGL
+549 LREQASMGF
-558 AVMSGHNAKDNNSN
+558 AVITGHQSGETTNN
-572 SLKWN
+572 LRW

>member
-1 MFKDKTSLGVPVDK
+1 MFKDTTSLGVPVNK

-129 VAPAAASHAP
+129 VAPASASHAP

-226 NEDQMI
+226 NEDQLV

-244 KGEDDPD
+244 KGEDNPD

-302 ILMDI
+302 VLMDI

>member
-1 MFKDKTSLGVPVDK
+1 MFKATTSLGITIAK

-25 FVVWKHLNLPD
+25 FVIWKHLNLPD
-36 PTPVQYDIAR
+36 PTPVQYDKAYNL
-46 HIQHGDKRIIV
+46 QHSDKRMIIQ
-57 EAFRGVGKS
+57 AFRGVGKS

-83 NILVVSASKT
+83 NILVVSASKS
-93 RADDFTTFTLRLIRE
+93 RSDDFTTFTLRLISE
-108 MDILSHLIPRE
+108 MDILAHLRPKT

-139 SVKSVGITGQLAGSR
+139 SVKSVGISGQLAGSR
-154 ADVLIADDIEVPN
+154 ADDIEVPN
-167 NSMTQGMRDRLSEA
+167 NSMTQGMRDKLSEA

-210 LPERGYNVR
+210 LPDRGYKVS

-226 NEDQMI
+226 NADQTV
-232 SMGNKLAPLIQK
+232 GYGLKLARLISNAMAANDLLV
-244 KGEDDPD
+244 GE
-251 IVGQPTDPDRFTD
+251 PTDPARFSE

-302 ILMDI
+302 IVMDI
-307 PSQEAPE
+307 PTQEAPE
-314 KVVWASGEQYV
+314 KVSWSSDSQYIV
-325 LQEIPNVA
+325 EELPNVA
-333 FTGDNFHKPMFMSE
+333 FNGDHYHKPMFMSSE
-347 GFAEYTGSVM
+347 FVEYTGSVM

-374 KMLNGFLYV
+374 KMLNGYLYV
-383 RRCGGVAG
+383 RRCGGIAV
-391 GYSEEALKKLSLI
+391 GYSEEALKKLAVI
-404 AQEEQVNEIII
+404 AKEEQVNEIIV

-427 LTPIISKIHPVTLS
+427 FMPVLNKVHPVTTS
-441 EVRHNTQKE
+441 EVRHNKQKE

-461 NQHKL
+461 NQHRL
-466 IIDKKVIKQDYESCQ
+466 VIDKKVIQKDFDSCQ
-481 HLPPEMALRYQL
+481 HLPPEQALRYQL
-493 VYQMTR
+493 MYQLTR
-499 LTAERGALSN
+499 LTADRSALTN

-516 AMAVQYWVDAMAQ
+516 AMACQYWVDAMAQ
-529 DAERQ
+529 DAEQR
-534 INTRREERLMAEVNR
+534 IGARREELMSVELDRLREQA
-549 MKDMSSLGL
+549 SLGFAL
-558 AVMSGHNAKDNNSN
+558 ITGHQSEKTIN
-572 SLKWN
+572 LRW

>member
-1 MFKDKTSLGVPVDK
+1 MFNKTTSLGVPIEK
-15 DPLSDFRKFL
+15 DPLTDFRKFL
-25 FVVWKHLNLPD
+25 FVVWDHLNLPK
-36 PTPVQYDIAR
+36 PTDVQYDIAKYV
-46 HIQHGDKRIIV
+46 QHGPKRSII

-93 RADDFTTFTLRLIRE
+93 RSDDFTTFTLRLLKEIPV
-108 MDILSHLIPRE
+108 LAHLIPTE
-119 DQRQSKISFD
+119 DQRQSRISFD
-129 VAPAAASHAP
+129 VGPAAASHAP
-139 SVKSVGITGQLAGSR
+139 SVKSVGVTGQLAGSR

-167 NSMTQGMRDRLSEA
+167 NSATQGMRDKLSEA

-210 LPERGYNVR
+210 LPDRGYELR

-226 NEDQMI
+226 SEDQI
-232 SMGNKLAPLIQK
+232 IGYGDKIAPLIVSRLENDK
-244 KGEDDPD
+244 DLLG
-251 IVGQPTDPDRFTD
+251 VSTDPDRFSD
-264 FDLLE
+264 FDLME

-274 GRSGFAL
+274 GRSGFSL

-292 ERYPLKVSDL
+292 ERYPLKVGDL
-302 ILMDI
+302 VVMDI
-307 PSQEAPE
+307 PIHEGPE
-314 KVVWASGEQYV
+314 KVLWASDDQHII
-325 LQEIPNVA
+325 QELPNVA
-333 FTGDNFHKPMFMSE
+333 FNGDHYHKPMFLPDS
-347 GFAEYTGSVM
+347 FVEYSGSVM

-374 KMLNGFLYV
+374 KMLNGYLYV

-391 GYSEEALKKLSLI
+391 GYTEEALQKLAVI
-404 AQEEQVNEIII
+404 AKEEEVNEIIV

-427 LTPIISKIHPVTLS
+427 MLPVLGKIHPVTMS

-450 RRIIDVLEPVM
+450 KRIIDVLEPVM
-461 NQHKL
+461 NQHRL
-466 IIDKKVIKQDYESCQ
+466 VVDKKVIQQDYDSCQ
-481 HLPPEMALRYQL
+481 NLPPEQALRYQL
-493 VYQMTR
+493 MYQMTR
-499 LTAERGALSN
+499 ITNDRGALTN

-529 DAERQ
+529 DAEHKIQ
-534 INTRREERLMAEVNR
+534 SRREEVLMDEVSR
-549 MKDMSSLGL
+549 MKDMAGLGF
-558 AVMSGHNAKDNNSN
+558 AVLTGTQDTKIHN
-572 SLKWN
+572 KW

>member
-1 MFKDKTSLGVPVDK
+1 MFNKTTSLGVPIEK
-15 DPLSDFRKFL
+15 DPLTDFRKFL
-25 FVVWKHLNLPD
+25 FVVWDHLNLPK
-36 PTPVQYDIAR
+36 PTDVQYDIAKYV
-46 HIQHGDKRIIV
+46 QHGPKRSII

-93 RADDFTTFTLRLIRE
+93 RSDDFTTFTLRLLKEIPV
-108 MDILSHLIPRE
+108 LAHLIPTE
-119 DQRQSKISFD
+119 DQRQSRISFD
-129 VAPAAASHAP
+129 VGPAAASHAP
-139 SVKSVGITGQLAGSR
+139 SVKSVGVTGQLAGSR

-167 NSMTQGMRDRLSEA
+167 NSATQGMRDKLSEA

-210 LPERGYNVR
+210 LPDRGYELR

-226 NEDQMI
+226 SEDQMI
-232 SMGNKLAPLIQK
+232 GYGDKIAPLIVSRLENDK
-244 KGEDDPD
+244 DLLG
-251 IVGQPTDPDRFTD
+251 ISTDPDRFSD
-264 FDLLE
+264 FDLME

-274 GRSGFAL
+274 GRSGFSL

-292 ERYPLKVSDL
+292 ERYPLKVGDL
-302 ILMDI
+302 VVMDVPI
-307 PSQEAPE
+307 HEGPE
-314 KVVWASGEQYV
+314 KVLWASDDQHII
-325 LQEIPNVA
+325 QELPNVA
-333 FTGDNFHKPMFMSE
+333 FNGDHYHKPMFLPDS
-347 GFAEYTGSVM
+347 FVEYSGSVM

-374 KMLNGFLYV
+374 KMLNGYLYV

-391 GYSEEALKKLSLI
+391 GYTEEALQKLAVI
-404 AQEEQVNEIII
+404 AKEEEVNEIIV

-427 LTPIISKIHPVTLS
+427 MLPVLGKIHPVTMS

-450 RRIIDVLEPVM
+450 KRIIDVLEPVM
-461 NQHKL
+461 NQHRL
-466 IIDKKVIKQDYESCQ
+466 VVDKKVIQQDYDSCQ
-481 HLPPEMALRYQL
+481 NLPPEQALRYQL
-493 VYQMTR
+493 MYQMTR
-499 LTAERGALSN
+499 ITNDRGALTN

-529 DAERQ
+529 DAEHKIQ
-534 INTRREERLMAEVNR
+534 SRREEVLMDEVNR
-549 MKDMSSLGL
+549 MKDMAGLGF
-558 AVMSGHNAKDNNSN
+558 AVLTGTQDTKIHN
-572 SLKWN
+572 KW

>member
-1 MFKDKTSLGVPVDK
+1 MFNATTSLGLPIAS

-25 FVVWKHLNLPD
+25 FVCWQHLNLPA
-36 PTPVQYDIAR
+36 PTPVQYDIAK
-46 HIQHGDKRIIV
+46 HLQHGEKRMII

-66 WITSAYVVW
+66 WITSAFAVW
-75 LLYMNPQL
+75 ALYMNPQL

-93 RADDFTTFTLRLIRE
+93 RADDFSTFTLRLIRE
-108 MDILSHLIPRE
+108 MPILAHLIPDD

-129 VAPAAASHAP
+129 VKPAAASHAP

-154 ADVLIADDIEVPN
+154 ADIIIADDIEVPN
-167 NSMTQGMRDRLSEA
+167 NSMTQGQRDKLSEA

-195 IYLGTPQNQESLYNK
+195 VYLGTPQNQESLYNK
-210 LPERGYNVR
+210 LPDRGYILRV
-219 IWPARYP
+219 WPARYP
-226 NEDQMI
+226 TGDQMV
-232 SMGNKLAPLIQK
+232 GYGQQLAPIITNSMAA
-244 KGEDDPD
+244 DDML
-251 IVGQPTDPDRFTD
+251 VGQPTDPLRFSD

-292 ERYPLKVSDL
+292 QRYPLKVGDL
-302 ILMDI
+302 CVMDI
-307 PSQEAPE
+307 PTHEAPE
-314 KVVWASGEQYV
+314 RVLWASDEQYIHQD
-325 LQEIPNVA
+325 LPNVA
-333 FTGDNFHKPMFMSE
+333 FNGDHYHKPMNMSDE
-347 GFAEYTGSVM
+347 FAEYTGAVM

-374 KMLNGFLYV
+374 KMLNGYLYV

-391 GYSEEALKKLSLI
+391 GYSEEALQKLSAI
-404 AQEEQVNEIII
+404 AKQEAVNEIII

-427 LTPIISKIHPVTLS
+427 LVPIISKIHPVTLT

-450 RRIIDVLEPVM
+450 KRIIDVLEPVM
-461 NQHKL
+461 NQHRL
-466 IIDKKVIKQDYESCQ
+466 IVDKKVIQSDYDSCQ
-481 HLPPEMALRYQL
+481 HLPPESALRYQL
-493 VYQMTR
+493 MYQMTR
-499 LTAERGALSN
+499 ITAERGALTN

-529 DAERQ
+529 DAEVQMASRHA
-534 INTRREERLMAEVNR
+534 ERLMDEMARLYDQNT
-549 MKDMSSLGL
+549 LGL
-558 AVMSGHNAKDNNSN
+558 AMLTGHNAKERTLGSD
-572 SLKWN
+572 LKW